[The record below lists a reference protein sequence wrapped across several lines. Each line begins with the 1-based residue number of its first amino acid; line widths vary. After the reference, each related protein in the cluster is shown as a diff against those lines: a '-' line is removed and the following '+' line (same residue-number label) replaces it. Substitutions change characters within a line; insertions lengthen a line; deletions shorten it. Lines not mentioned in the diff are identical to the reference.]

1 MSTKKKDIAQRVRE
15 LRECRKLSVQGVSAR
30 AGIPPAEYERMESG
44 EIDFP
49 ASVLCEIALLLESD
63 LTELLT
69 GRPAHLKIY
78 TVTRAGTGVR
88 VNRRED
94 YGYES
99 LASGFTH
106 KKCEPFVVEVHKGH
120 QVPQGNTHPGH
131 EFNFILSGRIRL
143 HIHDQEITLNT
154 GDSVYFDSSYSHA
167 MEALDEQPAKFL
179 AIIL

>member
-1 MSTKKKDIAQRVRE
+1 MSTKKEEIAQRVRE
-15 LRECRKLSVQGVSAR
+15 LRDCRSLSVETISSR
-30 AGIPPAEYERMESG
+30 AGLTPAEYERMESG

-49 ASVLCEIALLLESD
+49 ASVLCEVALLLQAD
-63 LTELLT
+63 LAELLT
-69 GRPAHLKIY
+69 GRPAHSKIY

-88 VNRRED
+88 VCRRAD

-106 KKCEPFVVEVHKGH
+106 KKCEPFIVEVHKDHGL
-120 QVPQGNTHPGH
+120 PQGNSHPGH
-131 EFNFILSGRIRL
+131 EFNYVLAGRIRL

-154 GDSVYFDSSYSHA
+154 GDSIYFDSSFAHA
-167 MEALDEQPAKFL
+167 MAALDDQPAKFL